1 MLILC
6 LFLAFNFL
14 MYDMHIHALFRV
26 KVCNVNRLDR
36 HTFEKNTNKSQDAWL
51 RRGLARGSNLAVQG
65 SGVIG
70 VKDLRLRF
78 NSIRQGRKVFKTARA
93 FGGFIS
99 V

>member
-36 HTFEKNTNKSQDAWL
+36 HTFEKKTQTSVRTRGFAVDWL
-51 RRGLARGSNLAVQG
+51 EVR
-65 SGVIG
+65 I
-70 VKDLRLRF
+70 
-78 NSIRQGRKVFKTARA
+78 
-93 FGGFIS
+93 
-99 V
+99 